1 MIISVR
7 WLQKDKRISEE
18 FDMDIAKLKIADV
31 YAFWLDLDDQEF
43 DRYEL
48 VSGSIRKNNEHQ
60 AIRFG
65 LRKGDDEFEVVIR
78 HDDEDWFFK
87 SDTYDNPDEEFLV
100 HLFSSKEEIVFVCS
114 DAYEQI
120 YFHFILA

>member
-87 SDTYDNPDEEFLV
+87 SDAYDDPEEEFLI
-100 HLFSSKEEIVFVCS
+100 HFFSGKEEIVFVCS

>member
-7 WLQKDKRISEE
+7 WFQKDKRISEE

-43 DRYEL
+43 NRYEL
-48 VSGSIRKNNEHQ
+48 VRDSIKKNNEHQ

-65 LRKGDDEFEVVIR
+65 LRNGDD
-78 HDDEDWFFK
+78 
-87 SDTYDNPDEEFLV
+87 
-100 HLFSSKEEIVFVCS
+100 
-114 DAYEQI
+114 
-120 YFHFILA
+120 